1 MPQLDILTFF
11 SQFFWLSI
19 FFLSFYVL
27 LVKYYLPRMSRILKI
42 RNRKISSDF
51 IDKVQSGSTVSIEPS
66 TQQGEATAGRSHPMG
81 LPQLQGEQSESK
93 IVQKTVDTLLINGI
107 KHSFD
112 FFQEK
117 SKNTF
122 QWIYTSLEITNKIQL
137 QNINHK
143 YLITIGNLQIQDLFL
158 FYHLKAVLAPS
169 TYEISGIK
177 KIFSRSNISKGFTA
191 KPQQSPNSSTDSIH
205 KIQEKFFNFVLF
217 EKLTSRS
224 Q

>member
-51 IDKVQSGSTVSIEPS
+51 IDKVQSGSTVSIEPRA
-66 TQQGEATAGRSHPMG
+66 QQGEATAGRSQSMG
-81 LPQLQGEQSESK
+81 LLQLQSEQSESK

-143 YLITIGNLQIQDLFL
+143 YLITIGNLQLQDLFL

-177 KIFSRSNISKGFTA
+177 KIFSRSNISKSFEG
-191 KPQQSPNSSTDSIH
+191 QSPNSSTDSTH